1 MIINHRKCHDQNTVA
16 ACLDRAVQEFASYPL
31 VICGER
37 TVSFEQMN
45 SYSNRVANAFLE
57 MGIIKGDRVII
68 LLENCLEWLYTW
80 FGLSKMGAV
89 AVPINTS
96 HRGSVL
102 KHMIDTADAKVVVA
116 GKGYIDSI
124 QDIDLRQNKLNTLII
139 CGDDEQSTNV
149 RVCLYSPDSYPDSG
163 RERTVR

>member
-1 MIINHRKCHDQNTVA
+1 MIIDHRKCHDQNTVA
-16 ACLDRAVQEFASYPL
+16 ACLDRAGQEFASYPL

-45 SYSNRVANAFLE
+45 SYANRVANAFLE

-80 FGLSKMGAV
+80 FGIAKMGAV

-102 KHMIDTADAKVVVA
+102 EHMIDTANAKVMVA
-116 GKGYIDSI
+116 GKGYFES
-124 QDIDLRQNKLNTLII
+124 RT
-139 CGDDEQSTNV
+139 GS
-149 RVCLYSPDSYPDSG
+149 DSG
-163 RERTVR
+163 QYLNLARKLMRIKKPPAGAPWRARALGKLKKYADTFYH